1 MSKQKKAE
9 NKENIIEETVNE
21 ETVAEAPTAEELT
34 KKVLELEE
42 ELKILNDKYLRMAA
56 EYENFRRR
64 SKEERDATYGNAMA
78 DTVKEILP
86 IIDNLERAESFDD
99 AEKVKAGLVMISSSV
114 KGVLEKLGVESY
126 GAIGEQFD
134 PNIHNAIMHDED
146 ESLGE
151 NEIIDVFQKGYK
163 KGAKIIRFAMVKSV
177 N

>member
-1 MSKQKKAE
+1 MAKQKETNGAQTVTEEATASKKESKAQR
-9 NKENIIEETVNE
+9 
-21 ETVAEAPTAEELT
+21 TAELE
-34 KKVLELEE
+34 KKIGELEE
-42 ELKILNDKYLRMAA
+42 EIKALNDKYLRMAA

-64 SKEERDATYGNAMA
+64 SKEERDATYNNAMA
-78 DTVKEILP
+78 DTIKEILP

-99 AEKVKAGLVMISSSV
+99 AKKVKAGLVMISGSV
-114 KGVLEKLGVESY
+114 KGVLEKLGVEAY
-126 GAIGEQFD
+126 GEAGEQFD

-163 KGAKIIRFAMVKSV
+163 KGTKIIRFAMVKSV

>member
-1 MSKQKKAE
+1 MAKQKKTDD
-9 NKENIIEETVNE
+9 ENIVNE
-21 ETVAEAPTAEELT
+21 EIVNESELPTSEELL
-34 KKVLELEE
+34 KRVSELEE
-42 ELKILNDKYLRMAA
+42 ELKALNDKYLRMAA

-64 SKEERDATYGNAMA
+64 SKEERDATYNNAMA

-86 IIDNLERAESFDD
+86 IVDNLERAESFDD
-99 AEKVKAGLVMISSSV
+99 AEKVKAGLVMISTSV

-126 GAIGEQFD
+126 GKVGEQFD

-163 KGAKIIRFAMVKSV
+163 KGTKIIRFAMVKSV

>member
-1 MSKQKKAE
+1 MAKQKKVE
-9 NKENIIEETVNE
+9 EKENIINE
-21 ETVAEAPTAEELT
+21 EIVADTEASNNDELL
-34 KKVLELEE
+34 KKISELEE
-42 ELKILNDKYLRMAA
+42 ELKTLNDKYLRMAA

-64 SKEERDATYGNAMA
+64 SKEERDATYVNAMA

-99 AEKVKAGLVMISSSV
+99 AEKVKAGLVMISTSV
-114 KGVLEKLGVESY
+114 KGVLDKLGVESY
-126 GAIGEQFD
+126 GNVGEQFD

-163 KGAKIIRFAMVKSV
+163 KGTKIIRFAMVKSV

>member
-1 MSKQKKAE
+1 MAKQKKTE
-9 NKENIIEETVNE
+9 EKENIINE
-21 ETVAEAPTAEELT
+21 ETVTATKAPSSEELL
-34 KKVLELEE
+34 KKVSELEE
-42 ELKILNDKYLRMAA
+42 EIKSLNDKYLRMAA

-64 SKEERDATYGNAMA
+64 SKEERDATYVNAMA

-99 AEKVKAGLVMISSSV
+99 AEKVKAGLVMISTSV
-114 KGVLEKLGVESY
+114 KGVLDKLGVESY
-126 GAIGEQFD
+126 GKVGEQFD

-163 KGAKIIRFAMVKSV
+163 KGTKIIRFAMVKSV

>member
-1 MSKQKKAE
+1 MSKQKKTEDVVEEATTQKKTTKASAAAE
-9 NKENIIEETVNE
+9 LE
-21 ETVAEAPTAEELT
+21 
-34 KKVLELEE
+34 KKVSELEE
-42 ELKILNDKYLRMAA
+42 ELKSLNDKYLRMAA

-64 SKEERDATYGNAMA
+64 SKEEREATYGNAMA
-78 DTVKEILP
+78 DTIKEILP

-114 KGVLEKLGVESY
+114 KGVLDKLGVEAY
-126 GAIGEQFD
+126 GKVGEQFD

-163 KGAKIIRFAMVKSV
+163 KGTKIIRFAMVKSV

>member
-1 MSKQKKAE
+1 MAKQKKVE
-9 NKENIIEETVNE
+9 EKENIINE
-21 ETVAEAPTAEELT
+21 EIVADTEASNNDELL
-34 KKVLELEE
+34 KKLSELEE
-42 ELKILNDKYLRMAA
+42 ELKTLNDKYLRMAA

-64 SKEERDATYGNAMA
+64 SKEERDATYVSAMA

-99 AEKVKAGLVMISSSV
+99 AEKVKAGLVMISTSV
-114 KGVLEKLGVESY
+114 KGVLDKLGVESY
-126 GAIGEQFD
+126 GKVGEQFD

-163 KGAKIIRFAMVKSV
+163 KGTKIIRFAMVKSV

>member
-1 MSKQKKAE
+1 MAKQKKTDD
-9 NKENIIEETVNE
+9 ENIVNE
-21 ETVAEAPTAEELT
+21 EIVNESEIPTSEELL
-34 KKVLELEE
+34 KRVSELEE
-42 ELKILNDKYLRMAA
+42 ELKNLNDKYLRMAA

-64 SKEERDATYGNAMA
+64 SKEERDATYNNAMA

-86 IIDNLERAESFDD
+86 IVDNLERAESFDD
-99 AEKVKAGLVMISSSV
+99 AEKVKAGLVMISTSV

-126 GAIGEQFD
+126 GKVGEQFD

-163 KGAKIIRFAMVKSV
+163 KGTKIIRFAMVKSV

>member
-1 MSKQKKAE
+1 MAKQKKTE
-9 NKENIIEETVNE
+9 DKENILNE
-21 ETVAEAPTAEELT
+21 EVAEEIAAPTCEELT
-34 KKVLELEE
+34 KKVAELEG
-42 ELKILNDKYLRMAA
+42 ELQALNDKYLRMAA

-64 SKEERDATYGNAMA
+64 SKEERDATYVSAMA

-99 AEKVKAGLVMISSSV
+99 AEKVKAGLVMISTSV

-126 GAIGEQFD
+126 GKVGEQFD

-163 KGAKIIRFAMVKSV
+163 KGTKIIRFAMVKSV

>member
-1 MSKQKKAE
+1 MAKQKETKNE
-9 NKENIIEETVNE
+9 ENIVNE
-21 ETVAEAPTAEELT
+21 AVTEESTGDAGVTAELE
-34 KKVLELEE
+34 KKVCELEE
-42 ELKILNDKYLRMAA
+42 ELKTLNDKYLRMAA

-64 SKEERDATYGNAMA
+64 SKEERDATYNNAMA
-78 DTVKEILP
+78 DTIKEILP

-99 AEKVKAGLVMISSSV
+99 AEKVKAGLVMISTSV
-114 KGVLEKLGVESY
+114 KSVLEKLGVESY
-126 GAIGEQFD
+126 GKVGEQFD

-163 KGAKIIRFAMVKSV
+163 KGTKIIRFAMVKSV

>member
-1 MSKQKKAE
+1 MAKQKKMDNE
-9 NKENIIEETVNE
+9 NNINEEIVNE
-21 ETVAEAPTAEELT
+21 SETPTSEELT
-34 KKVLELEE
+34 KRVSELEE
-42 ELKILNDKYLRMAA
+42 ELKALNDKYLRMAA

-64 SKEERDATYGNAMA
+64 SKEERDATYNNAMA

-99 AEKVKAGLVMISSSV
+99 AEKVKAGLVMISTSV

-126 GAIGEQFD
+126 GNVGEQFD

-163 KGAKIIRFAMVKSV
+163 KGTKIIRFAMVKSV

>member
-1 MSKQKKAE
+1 MAKQKKTE
-9 NKENIIEETVNE
+9 DKENILNE
-21 ETVAEAPTAEELT
+21 EVAEEIAAPTCEELT
-34 KKVLELEE
+34 KKVAELEG
-42 ELKILNDKYLRMAA
+42 ELQALNDKYLRMAA

-64 SKEERDATYGNAMA
+64 SKEERDATYVSAMA

-99 AEKVKAGLVMISSSV
+99 AEKVKAGLVMISTSV

-126 GAIGEQFD
+126 GKVGEQFD

-146 ESLGE
+146 ETLGE

-163 KGAKIIRFAMVKSV
+163 KGTKIIRFAMVKSV

>member
-1 MSKQKKAE
+1 MSKQKKTEDVVEEATTQKKTTKASAAAE
-9 NKENIIEETVNE
+9 LE
-21 ETVAEAPTAEELT
+21 
-34 KKVLELEE
+34 KKVSELEE
-42 ELKILNDKYLRMAA
+42 ELKSLNDKYLRMAA

-64 SKEERDATYGNAMA
+64 SKEEREATYGNAMA
-78 DTVKEILP
+78 DTIKEILP

-114 KGVLEKLGVESY
+114 KGVLDKLGVEAY
-126 GAIGEQFD
+126 GKVGEQFD

-163 KGAKIIRFAMVKSV
+163 KGSKIIRFAMVKSV

>member
-1 MSKQKKAE
+1 MSKQKKTEDVVEEATTQKKTTKASAAAE
-9 NKENIIEETVNE
+9 LE
-21 ETVAEAPTAEELT
+21 
-34 KKVLELEE
+34 KKVSELEE
-42 ELKILNDKYLRMAA
+42 ELKSLNDKYLRMAA

-64 SKEERDATYGNAMA
+64 SKEEREATYGNAMA
-78 DTVKEILP
+78 DTIKEILP

-114 KGVLEKLGVESY
+114 KGVLDKLGVEAY
-126 GAIGEQFD
+126 GKVGEQFD